1 MASQLFENFKMY
13 YPSLAKKTVRYEEV
27 GSFELLAELDDG
39 DILSYDDL
47 YNSYRLLP
55 KDSSNLTEEEC
66 LREFGIRLRKLMIR
80 KGVSQEELSDRT
92 GITQAMLS
100 RYITGKASP
109 SFYRIDKIAKALGC
123 SIDEFR
129 YTH

>member
-100 RYITGKASP
+100 RYITGKAAP

>member
-27 GSFELLAELDDG
+27 GSFELLAELNDG

-47 YNSYRLLP
+47 NRSYRLLP